1 MRDRDT
7 GSFRATR
14 PFVLVLAVLALVLAS
29 SAHAAGNSDRAAWMR
44 VARFGV
50 MTHFLHDW
58 IMQGQREQMT
68 PENWNALVDGFDVE
82 AVAEQLKSV
91 GAAYYL
97 ISIGQNSGYYLSP
110 NATYDRL
117 AGIAPSKLSHRD
129 LVADLAVALAKRGIK
144 LMVYLPSGAPA
155 GDAAARTAL
164 KWQNG
169 PYRNVEFQRNW
180 EAIIREWS
188 LRWGDK
194 VVGWWF
200 DGVYWPNTLYRSVES
215 PNFHSFAAA
224 ARAGNS
230 RAAVAFNPGQVNR
243 TLSLTAD
250 EDYIAGEISDPTL
263 WNARRNFDGLID
275 GAQIHFLSYLGTTWG
290 QGVPRFSIDQVT
302 AFSRAVSEV
311 GGVVTWDTPAQR
323 NGTFAPEFVAQ
334 LRAIGEAIRATP
346 IKPDVAPDARPA
358 TPADEARPL
367 PTSASAD
374 NRSATES
381 RAASESR
388 SANSRVARADAPAP
402 GSLPGRG
409 LAQHDFICAGQW
421 DTRNPLETV
430 TLVRGGKVAWTFTIP
445 DKNERNETAE
455 FSDIHLLSNGDL
467 LYAHKTGAAEVTPDK
482 KLVWSYIAPPGTE
495 VHSAQPIGMDRVFLG
510 QNGFPAKALL
520 INKRTGQ
527 IEMEHELETQPKPD
541 DPQLVGG
548 SIHGQFRHIRMTKTG
563 TYLIP
568 HLNLGKVREYDRNW
582 KMIFEVDAPSAWTAV
597 RLPNGNTLIGGNQ
610 HGYVREVNRRGATV
624 WEIDKDDL
632 PGIPLYTVQ
641 EVSRLKNGNTLIANW
656 GGSIQ
661 KSDWEK
667 VVQYV
672 EVSPD
677 KKVVW
682 ALHQWQDPDL
692 GPGSLMQIL
701 DEGGKAEDFQLLR

>member
-1 MRDRDT
+1 MRDRVILLILT
-7 GSFRATR
+7 SFA
-14 PFVLVLAVLALVLAS
+14 FLFAS
-29 SAHAAGNSDRAAWMR
+29 NAHAAKNSDRADWMR
-44 VARFGV
+44 TARFGV

-68 PENWNALVDGFDVE
+68 PDNWNALVDGFDVDV
-82 AVAEQLKSV
+82 VAEQLQSV
-91 GAAYYL
+91 GASYYL

-110 NATYDRL
+110 NATYDKL
-117 AGIAPSKLSHRD
+117 TGIAPSKLSHRD
-129 LVADLAVALAKRGIK
+129 LVADLAPALAKRGIK

-155 GDAAARTAL
+155 GDLAARAAL

-169 PYRNVEFQRNW
+169 PYRNAEFERKW

-200 DGVYWPNTLYRSVES
+200 DGVYWPNTMYRAERP
-215 PNFHSFAAA
+215 PNFRSFAAA
-224 ARAGNS
+224 ARAGNP

-243 TLSLTAD
+243 ALSLTPD
-250 EDYIAGEISDPTL
+250 EDYIAGEIGDPTL
-263 WNARRNFDGLID
+263 WSARRNFDGLID
-275 GAQIHFLSYLGTTWG
+275 GAQIHFLSHLGTTWG
-290 QGVPRFSIDQVT
+290 LGVPRFSTEQAT
-302 AFSRAVSEV
+302 AFSRAVAEI

-334 LRAIGEAIRATP
+334 LRAIGETIRATP
-346 IKPDVAPDARPA
+346 IKPDDAPDGRPA
-358 TPADEARPL
+358 PSSVPAMPSGPATTSGVPPASPSAAAADQRP
-367 PTSASAD
+367 AST
-374 NRSATES
+374 RG
-381 RAASESR
+381 
-388 SANSRVARADAPAP
+388 VARADAPAP

-430 TLVRGGKVAWTFTIP
+430 TLVRGGKVAWTYTIP

-455 FSDIHLLSNGDL
+455 FSDIHLLSNGNL

-527 IEMEHELETQPKPD
+527 IEMEHELETQPKPA

-582 KMIFEVDAPSAWTAV
+582 KIIFEVDAPSAWTAV
-597 RLPNGNTLIGGNQ
+597 RLANGNTLIGGNQ
-610 HGYVREVNRRGATV
+610 HGYVREVNPRGATV

-641 EVSRLKNGNTLIANW
+641 EVSRLKNGNTIIANW

-667 VVQYV
+667 VVQYI
-672 EVSPD
+672 EVSPA

-692 GPGSLMQIL
+692 GPGSLLQIL
-701 DEGGKAEDFQLLR
+701 DDGGKAEDFQLMR